1 MPKKSAASLEDLIN
15 EILANNS
22 KPYMTVTQLLN
33 AIKKNESRLESF
45 VEIRKD
51 NIENLVG
58 NKFTFVKKRA
68 KYIVKPC
75 EAADLVLA
83 ELSKTSGKS
92 PKQIALVMPFTKKD
106 CQKVIN
112 ELIEEG
118 RAKII
123 LNEALEPRIF
133 LADSKTKTRTENP
146 TVVPEKTNKQY
157 TREEFKKAFDKLDK
171 GRIFVRICD
180 LRKELKWPRE
190 IFDEMLVNLRDE
202 EIIAMRIGDASL
214 MTQEEVENCFVDENN
229 FRMGTVTWNDR

>member
-1 MPKKSAASLEDLIN
+1 MPKKSAASLADLID
-15 EILANNS
+15 EILTKNS
-22 KPYMTVTQLLN
+22 RPYMTVTQILTLL
-33 AIKKNESRLESF
+33 KKNESKLESF

-58 NKFTFVKKRA
+58 NRFTFIKKRA

-75 EAADLVLA
+75 EASDLVLA

-92 PKQIALVMPFTKKD
+92 PKQIAVIVPFTKKD

-112 ELIEEG
+112 ELVEEG

-123 LNEALEPRIF
+123 LNEDLEPRIF
-133 LADSKTKTRTENP
+133 LADSKPKTKIE
-146 TVVPEKTNKQY
+146 VPKEESNKQY
-157 TREEFKKAFDKLDK
+157 TKEEFKKAFDKLDQ

-190 IFDEMLVNLRDE
+190 VFDKMLVKLRDNEIIQLRRGDSEVLTSE
-202 EIIAMRIGDASL
+202 EI
-214 MTQEEVENCFVDENN
+214 ENNFVDENG
-229 FRMGTVTWNDR
+229 FRMGLVTWNGR